1 MVNGPPQRTP
11 GATDPAQRA
20 GAVESGAP
28 ARRRRGAFGNKSKRV
43 GVLQCVMSLTD
54 VGDRAVLAGELV
66 RAAAGRVR
74 APDALRER
82 LEAQAR
88 AARGQGARRSP
99 WAPAGWTSVTGAC
112 VAILAA
118 ACVVLFVALPG
129 RAPAGPSVARAAGL
143 GVLPPQSGAPGA
155 AGPGLLDASRD
166 GVPFPDWR
174 WGFGWQATGSRVDR
188 IDGRTATTVFYAKGA
203 RSLAYTI
210 VGGTALAEPSG
221 RRVQRGETTL
231 RVLTVGARDVIT
243 WRRRGRTCIVVAR
256 GVPRAVLVRLAT
268 WKGAGVVP
276 L

>member
-1 MVNGPPQRTP
+1 ML
-11 GATDPAQRA
+11 A
-20 GAVESGAP
+20 GA
-28 ARRRRGAFGNKSKRV
+28 
-43 GVLQCVMSLTD
+43 
-54 VGDRAVLAGELV
+54 LV

-99 WAPAGWTSVTGAC
+99 WAPAGRRTSVIGPFIAT
-112 VAILAA
+112 VAA

-129 RAPAGPSVARAAGL
+129 GAPAGPSVARAAGL

-155 AGPGLLDASRD
+155 GGPGLLDASRD

-174 WGFGWQATGSRVDR
+174 RGFGWHATGSRVDR

-221 RRVQRGETTL
+221 RRVQRGGTTL
-231 RVLTVGARDVIT
+231 RVLTVGARDVVT
-243 WRRRGRTCIVVAR
+243 WPRRGRTCIVVAR
-256 GVPRAVLVRLAT
+256 GVPRAVLVRLAA
-268 WKGAGVVP
+268 WKGAGTVP
-276 L
+276 F